1 MKRVIIFGSGLVSKP
16 GIHYLLDRKNMF
28 VTVASNEPD
37 KAAALVKGR
46 KNGKAL
52 FCDVTDTGQL
62 ESLIKENDIV
72 VSLLPATFHP
82 AVARLCL
89 KNNKSMATASY
100 AGSEVRALD
109 SAARSKG
116 LLFLNEVGVDPG
128 IDHMSAK
135 KVIDQV
141 YAEGGKVI
149 HFYSFCGGL
158 PAPEHNDNPFGYKF
172 SWSPYGVLA
181 ASKRPARYLEN
192 GEVIEIDGSDLFS
205 HFRLEKVNG
214 LGTFEV
220 YPNGDSLPYKEIY
233 GLKDAQTLMR
243 GTYRYPG
250 WCETLKKIVEIG
262 LIDETPVDNLAGTTF
277 KKMTARLIGAG
288 KGENI
293 VRKTA
298 EKIGL
303 PENSTVIE
311 KLKWLGLFDDKPVSG
326 INNYLDML
334 SRLLQEKLYY
344 KEGEKDMILLRHK
357 FVVENSD
364 KTRDIITST
373 LIDFGIPGGDSSMAR
388 TVSLPLAIGTRLMA
402 ENKIDLKGVQI
413 PDKKELYEP
422 ILEELEQLNI
432 KVVETRSPIGDSKL
446 SL

>member
-1 MKRVIIFGSGLVSKP
+1 MKRVIVFGSGLVSKP
-16 GIHYLLDRKNMF
+16 GIHYLLDRENMF

-37 KAAALVKGR
+37 KAAALIKGY

-52 FCDVTDTGQL
+52 FCDVTDTRRL
-62 ESLIKENDIV
+62 ESFIKENDIV

-82 AVARLCL
+82 VVARLCL
-89 KNNKSMATASY
+89 KNNKPMATASY
-100 AGSEVRALD
+100 AGKEMRALD
-109 SAARSKG
+109 SKARGKG

-141 YAEGGKVI
+141 YAEGGKVV

-192 GEVIEIDGSDLFS
+192 GEVIDIDGSDLFS
-205 HFRLEKVNG
+205 DFRLEEVHG

-220 YPNGDSLPYKEIY
+220 YPNSDSLPYKEIY
-233 GLKDAQTLMR
+233 GLKDAQSLMR

-262 LIDETPVDNLAGTTF
+262 LIDETPVDNLAGATY
-277 KKMTARLIGAG
+277 KEMMARLIEAG
-288 KGENI
+288 KSEDI

-303 PENSTVIE
+303 PENSAVIK
-311 KLKWLGLFDDKPVSG
+311 KLKWLGLFEDKSLPG
-326 INNYLDML
+326 CNNYLDML
-334 SRLLQEKLYY
+334 SQLLQEKLYY

-357 FVVENSD
+357 FIVENSD
-364 KTRDIITST
+364 KSRDMITST

-388 TVSLPLAIGTRLMA
+388 TVSLPLAIGVRLMA
-402 ENKIDLKGVQI
+402 EDKINLKGVQI
-413 PDKKELYEP
+413 PDKKELYQP
-422 ILEELEQLNI
+422 ILDELEQLNI
-432 KVVETRSPIGDSKL
+432 KVVETRSPNKEE
-446 SL
+446 

>member
-16 GIHYLLDRKNMF
+16 GIHYLLNLENMF

-37 KAAALVKGR
+37 KAVDLVKGR

-52 FCDVTDTGQL
+52 FCDVSDTVQL

-72 VSLLPATFHP
+72 VSLLPATFHLG
-82 AVARLCL
+82 VARLCL
-89 KNNKSMATASY
+89 KNNKPMATASY
-100 AGSEVRALD
+100 AGQEMRALD
-109 SAARSKG
+109 SEARDKG

-135 KVIDQV
+135 QVIDQV

-192 GEVIEIDGSDLFS
+192 GEVIDIEGSDLFS
-205 HFRLEKVNG
+205 DFRLEEVSG

-220 YPNGDSLPYKEIY
+220 YPNSDSLPYKEIY
-233 GLKDAQTLMR
+233 GLKDAQSLMR

-262 LIDETPVDNLAGTTF
+262 LIDETPLDNLAGATY
-277 KKMTARLIGAG
+277 KNMMTRLIGTG
-288 KGENI
+288 SDDDI

-298 EKIGL
+298 ERIDL
-303 PENSTVIE
+303 AENSPVIE
-311 KLKWLGLFDDKPVSG
+311 KLKWLGLFEDKPLSG
-326 INNYLDML
+326 CKNYLDML
-334 SRLLQEKLYY
+334 SQLLQEKLYY

-364 KTRDIITST
+364 KSRDMITST

-388 TVSLPLAIGTRLMA
+388 TVSLPLAIGVRLMA
-402 ENKIDLKGVQI
+402 ENKIELAGVQI
-413 PDKKELYEP
+413 PDKKELYES
-422 ILEELEQLNI
+422 ILAELELLNI
-432 KVVETRSPIGDSKL
+432 KVVETRTPIND
-446 SL
+446 

>member
-1 MKRVIIFGSGLVSKP
+1 MKRVIVFGSGLVSRP
-16 GIHYLLDRKNMF
+16 GIRYLLERENMF
-28 VTVASNEPD
+28 VTVASNEPE
-37 KAAALVKGR
+37 KAAALIKGSE
-46 KNGKAL
+46 NGKAL
-52 FCDVTDTGQL
+52 FCDVSDTGQL
-62 ESLIKENDIV
+62 ESLVKENDII
-72 VSLLPATFHP
+72 VSLLPAGFHP
-82 AVARLCL
+82 GVARLCL
-89 KNNKSMATASY
+89 KNNKPMATASY
-100 AGSEVRALD
+100 AGQEMRALD

-135 KVIDQV
+135 HIIDRV
-141 YAEGGKVI
+141 YAQGGKVI

-192 GEVIEIDGSDLFS
+192 GEIIDIDGSDLFS
-205 HFRLEKVNG
+205 HSRLEEVNG

-233 GLKDAQTLMR
+233 GLNDAQTLMR

-250 WCETLKKIVEIG
+250 WCETLKKVVEIG
-262 LIDETPVDNLAGTTF
+262 LIDETAVAGFSGATI
-277 KKMTARLIGAG
+277 KQMMARLTGAG
-288 KGENI
+288 AGEDI

-303 PENSTVIE
+303 PENSAVIE
-311 KLKWLGLFDDKPVSG
+311 KLKWLGLFEDKPVPG
-326 INNYLDML
+326 CNNYLDMF

-344 KEGEKDMILLRHK
+344 REGEKDMILLRHK

-364 KTRDIITST
+364 KTRDMITST

-388 TVSLPLAIGTRLMA
+388 TVSLPLAIGVRLMA
-402 ENKIDLKGVQI
+402 ENKINLVGVQI
-413 PDKKELYEP
+413 PDKKEIYEP
-422 ILEELEQLNI
+422 ILAELEQLNI
-432 KVVETRSPIGDSKL
+432 KVAETRSPFGSRE
-446 SL
+446 